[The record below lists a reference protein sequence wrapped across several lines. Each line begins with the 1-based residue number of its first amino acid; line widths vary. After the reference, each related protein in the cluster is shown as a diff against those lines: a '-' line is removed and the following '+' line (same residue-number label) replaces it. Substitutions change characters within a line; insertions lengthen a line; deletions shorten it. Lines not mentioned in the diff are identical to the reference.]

1 MKALEF
7 KPFWLK
13 WRLYLFY
20 TLLCFTTSCLSVL
33 LLFIFLFVLCTSL
46 SYLNI
51 PISKDGLWFLSLNSF
66 LENWAGFGSPDFQS
80 QHQSSFKRA
89 QKRDFEGKIDFILRW
104 LLNQPR
110 SLSKVSPK
118 HNNWIWGE
126 LNHESLTTSA
136 ADPHL
141 ADISRGGRCPTPC
154 PIYGNLLLMWE
165 YSFLLPQICLLQ
177 KVWDSNLFGKH
188 LCRWSG
194 TLWTFLL
201 MAGSWSSIIWWG
213 SSLMYR
219 VKNPGILRLY
229 SLTAP
234 CVPEKGW

>member
-1 MKALEF
+1 M
-7 KPFWLK
+7 
-13 WRLYLFY
+13 
-20 TLLCFTTSCLSVL
+20 LCFTTSCLSVL

-141 ADISRGGRCPTPC
+141 ADISRGGRCPTPV
-154 PIYGNLLLMWE
+154 PYLWE
-165 YSFLLPQICLLQ
+165 FAAHVRIFLSSATDLPAPEGLRFKSVRETSVQVEWDPLNFSF
-177 KVWDSNLFGKH
+177 D
-188 LCRWSG
+188 
-194 TLWTFLL
+194 
-201 MAGSWSSIIWWG
+201 
-213 SSLMYR
+213 
-219 VKNPGILRLY
+219 
-229 SLTAP
+229 
-234 CVPEKGW
+234 GWELVFHNMVRKQFNV